1 MSSKYDQIMEHVR
14 VTPQM
19 RTRILKNASTLVDK
33 NINSPSL
40 PKLENICLW
49 RPAWY

>member
-19 RTRILKNASTLVDK
+19 QTRILKNASTPADK
-33 NINSPSL
+33 SITFPSL
-40 PKLENICLW
+40 ARLENTCLW